1 MIEMNAFDNNEQE
14 IPEVKEQVVDPVLD
28 AQISQFRMHVKTLE
42 DMGLY
47 ATAESSRRKLAR
59 LLAKR
64 DALGASE
71 G

>member
-14 IPEVKEQVVDPVLD
+14 IPEVKEQVIDPILE
-28 AQISQFRMHVKTLE
+28 AEITKYRMHIKTLE

-47 ATAESSRRKLAR
+47 LTAEGSRRKLTR
-59 LLAKR
+59 LLAQTI
-64 DALGASE
+64 ALEAPE

>member
-28 AQISQFRMHVKTLE
+28 AQISECRMHVKTLE
-42 DMGLY
+42 DMGLR
-47 ATAESSRRKLAR
+47 ATAEGSRRKLAR

-64 DALGASE
+64 DALGAPE